1 MLTCLIRYE
10 IDPDKLADFE
20 QYARSWIELI
30 EKYGGTHHGYFLPAK
45 NPPVTTLSF
54 PGLGRDGPTNIAIAL
69 FSFPSLEAYESYRVD
84 VTSDPACKFATERFV
99 QTQPFTGYERQFL
112 EPLIR

>member
-10 IDPDKLADFE
+10 IDPNKLADFE

-54 PGLGRDGPTNIAIAL
+54 PGIGHDGPTNIAIAL

-84 VTSDPACKFATERFV
+84 VASDPACKFATERFV
-99 QTQPFTGYERQFL
+99 QTQPFTSYERQFL